1 MIRIFKVA
9 ERLVCAFKLCVNV
22 SKWLQTEQL
31 HVGER
36 KQERWRKENK
46 KEQIKSPTVD
56 FFFFSLQSVLAVSI
70 FPSCSNSQWE
80 NLASRKTLERRQI
93 PDWVRFYSSLVGF
106 PVRDIHCES
115 TPRRVK
121 WCEGKNLFCT
131 ISSYR
136 LLHGLYRRS
145 LMNQFREHEKTFVW
159 KVRIWRTA
167 APYLTI
173 RSYLK

>member
-22 SKWLQTEQL
+22 SKWPQTEQL

-106 PVRDIHCES
+106 PVRDILAKALLVES
-115 TPRRVK
+115 NGVRAKICFVQYLLTDCCTVFTDAAWWTSLENMRKHSCGR
-121 WCEGKNLFCT
+121 WGSEG
-131 ISSYR
+131 
-136 LLHGLYRRS
+136 LLL
-145 LMNQFREHEKTFVW
+145 
-159 KVRIWRTA
+159 
-167 APYLTI
+167 LTWQSGHI
-173 RSYLK
+173 